1 MRFLE
6 GFLLLV
12 LTIDVAVVAA
22 AVVSLRILWSI
33 LITVGLCDMG
43 WGGGGS
49 GPRSWT
55 SPGWPQ

>member
-1 MRFLE
+1 MSFLE

-43 WGGGGS
+43 WGGGS

>member
-22 AVVSLRILWSI
+22 AVVSLRILWLI

-43 WGGGGS
+43 WGGGRQWS
-49 GPRSWT
+49 
-55 SPGWPQ
+55 